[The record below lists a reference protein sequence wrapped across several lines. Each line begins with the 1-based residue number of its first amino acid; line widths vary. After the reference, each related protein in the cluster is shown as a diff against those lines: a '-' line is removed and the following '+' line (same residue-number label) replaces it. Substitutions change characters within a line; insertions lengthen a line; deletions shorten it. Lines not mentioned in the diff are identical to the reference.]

1 MCLTSS
7 WLLRSLR
14 FGYKDQ
20 DFNNYNTVDS
30 LGDTPGGK
38 FSDRNG
44 KSSAGYEIKK
54 LFWLSTSEIVCNYA
68 NVKFLKWPHEPAAT
82 RKFSC
87 SHPVGEWFFLFSFI
101 VMSLYIMWVTIL
113 DEVSA
118 IARERKKVKCCAGGH
133 ESVRNGRSLFQSS
146 LYAFRRGAGF
156 CSLWQGFRNSEMS
169 AGRHSTVFR
178 NLKETRQSS
187 YIENILARRIEW
199 RQASAHTEVLEID
212 KLY

>member
-1 MCLTSS
+1 MSVMAKVR
-7 WLLRSLR
+7 RSMR
-14 FGYKDQ
+14 
-20 DFNNYNTVDS
+20 
-30 LGDTPGGK
+30 
-38 FSDRNG
+38 
-44 KSSAGYEIKK
+44 EKK
-54 LFWLSTSEIVCNYA
+54 LFCLSTSEIVCNYA

-87 SHPVGEWFFLFSFI
+87 SHPVGEWFFFI
-101 VMSLYIMWVTIL
+101 FLYRNVALYYIIYL

-133 ESVRNGRSLFQSS
+133 ESVRNDKSLYQSF

-156 CSLWQGFRNSEMS
+156 CSLWRGFRNSEVS

-187 YIENILARRIEW
+187 YIENILARRVE
-199 RQASAHTEVLEID
+199 
-212 KLY
+212 

>member
-1 MCLTSS
+1 MAKV
-7 WLLRSLR
+7 RR
-14 FGYKDQ
+14 GM
-20 DFNNYNTVDS
+20 
-30 LGDTPGGK
+30 
-38 FSDRNG
+38 R
-44 KSSAGYEIKK
+44 EKK
-54 LFWLSTSEIVCNYA
+54 LFCLSTSEIVCNYA

-87 SHPVGEWFFLFSFI
+87 SQPVGEFFFLLFSFI

-133 ESVRNGRSLFQSS
+133 ESVRNDRSLFQSF

-156 CSLWQGFRNSEMS
+156 CSLWRGFRNSEVF

-199 RQASAHTEVLEID
+199 KQASAHTEVLEID